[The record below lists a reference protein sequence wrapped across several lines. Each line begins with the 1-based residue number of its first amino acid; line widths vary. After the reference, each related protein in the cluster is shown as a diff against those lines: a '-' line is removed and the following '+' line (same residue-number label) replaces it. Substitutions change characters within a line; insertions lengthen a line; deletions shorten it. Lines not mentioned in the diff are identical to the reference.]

1 MNDRRG
7 RAGYRLCIRRRR
19 SLVGHFAHRLFLT
32 RPRQGQTAL
41 DA

>member
-7 RAGYRLCIRRRR
+7 RAGYRLCIRRWR
-19 SLVGHFAHRLFLT
+19 SFISDFAHRDFLT
-32 RPRQGQTAL
+32 RPRQVQTAL